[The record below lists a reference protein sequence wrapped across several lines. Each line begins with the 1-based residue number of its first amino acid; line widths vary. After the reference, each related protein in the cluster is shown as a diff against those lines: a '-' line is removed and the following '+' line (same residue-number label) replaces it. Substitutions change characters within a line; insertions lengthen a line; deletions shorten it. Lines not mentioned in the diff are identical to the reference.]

1 MSEASAHPTPSGI
14 RPTALPVPF
23 TLTLVIGVGSH
34 PRGPRRCGLPAG
46 VPVRITLAVSLKSSD
61 RDMSLKSKSD
71 DVVTAQKPRD
81 QTQSPAYACETMSL
95 GPTCVRPH
103 ALALAPCRPSHCEA
117 AGSARRAHMAAS
129 VTAFMSPGHRA
140 LLSLRLQSCFPTPL
154 TVPYSLICFLSITDC
169 HMPV

>member
-34 PRGPRRCGLPAG
+34 PRGPRLRSAGRCPCPHHACC
-46 VPVRITLAVSLKSSD
+46 VRSSD
-61 RDMSLKSKSD
+61 RDVSLKSKSD

-81 QTQSPAYACETMSL
+81 QTQSPAYAWETLSL

-103 ALALAPCRPSHCEA
+103 ALALAPCRPSHCAA
-117 AGSARRAHMAAS
+117 AGSAGMAAS